1 MVAWNAVVGFLAVVL
16 SMLTTAYSGNLGFAI
31 ITLSLITRLALLP
44 LTLRM
49 ARHAQAQQRILQ
61 TIKREIDELKAKYK
75 SSPQKLGT
83 ELSKLYQKHGVKP
96 IDGVNSLG
104 LIVQLLLGAG
114 VYSAIRRGL
123 GAGGRFFWI
132 RNLAQPD
139 AILAVATGVLT
150 GAASLLGHDTCL
162 SKSFAP
168 LGLWNSSF
176 LPRACPRLYSVA
188 ALLTR
193 SGQAFAAV
201 PQTRIKKVGQVGQ
214 ERPTRPRHTFI

>member
-1 MVAWNAVVGFLAVVL
+1 MVAWNAFVGFLAVVL

-104 LIVQLLLGAG
+104 LIVQLLLDQCCPA
-114 VYSAIRRGL
+114 L
-123 GAGGRFFWI
+123 G
-132 RNLAQPD
+132 QD
-139 AILAVATGVLT
+139 K
-150 GAASLLGHDTCL
+150 CL

-176 LPRACPRLYSVA
+176 LPRACPR
-188 ALLTR
+188 ALFCRRPRLAQGR
-193 SGQAFAAV
+193 LSRLSPKRESRKSDKCV
-201 PQTRIKKVGQVGQ
+201 
-214 ERPTRPRHTFI
+214 RPTRAFAGGQVRATLSSSAFFRMGFNQFFGQDYEAEDLGPF